1 MDDNYKHPA
10 NERKIKFRDNVVGS
24 KNENI
29 RWVIFVTLFTFVIS
43 SSLSIISSTLLEDKN
58 IYISFLIVLIIILI
72 GIIFDI
78 IGIAVTAADEAPFH
92 AMASRKLY
100 GAKQSIKLIR
110 NANKVSSIC
119 NDVVGDICGVI
130 SGAASGF
137 IVIKIAS
144 TTSGMVQT
152 LASVGITGT
161 VAALTIGGKAIG
173 KTIAMEKSK
182 YIVYKVAVI
191 LTFLMGKFGIAKNGK
206 KRKNK
211 RK

>member
-1 MDDNYKHPA
+1 VDDNYKHPA
-10 NERKIKFRDNVVGS
+10 NEKKVKFRTNTVGT
-24 KNENI
+24 KKENI
-29 RWVIFVTLFTFVIS
+29 KWVVFVTLFTFVIS

-58 IYISFLIVLIIILI
+58 IYISFIIVLVIILI

-78 IGIAVTAADEAPFH
+78 IGIAVTAAEEAPFH

-100 GAKQSIKLIR
+100 GAKQAIKLIR

-130 SGAASGF
+130 SGVASGF

-144 TTSGMVQT
+144 ATSGMVQT
-152 LASVGITGT
+152 LASIGITGT
-161 VAALTIGGKAIG
+161 VAALTIGGKAVG
-173 KTIAMEKSK
+173 KTIAMEKCN

-191 LTFLMGKFGIAKNGK
+191 LKFLTGRFGFVKAGT
-206 KRKNK
+206 REKNK